1 MLLVGFEGRK
11 MGDTMYQFT
20 RGQLVYLKCKY
31 TVDFLVGLFGLI
43 LTSPILLVIAL
54 LIKLEDHGPVLF
66 QQDRVGLHGK
76 VFKIYKFRTMCV
88 GAEKM
93 GSGVYSGKGDNRVT
107 RIGRILRATSL
118 DELPQF
124 LNLIKGECS
133 LIGPRAPLT
142 YHPWTWE
149 EYTPEQR
156 QMFLVRPGITGW
168 AQVNGRKG
176 VEWNHRIELNVWYV
190 KHVSLLLDLK
200 IFFLTFVK
208 VFSNADNVNTEATV
222 VKKPSEI
229 IKK

>member
-1 MLLVGFEGRK
+1 
-11 MGDTMYQFT
+11 MYQFT
-20 RGQLVYLKCKY
+20 WRQLAYLKCKY
-31 TVDFLVGLFGLI
+31 TVDFLVGFLGFI
-43 LTSPILLVIAL
+43 LTLPILLVIAL
-54 LIKLEDHGPVLF
+54 LIKLEDHSPVLF

-133 LIGPRAPLT
+133 LIGPRAPLI

-149 EYTPEQR
+149 EYTLEQR

-200 IFFLTFVK
+200 IFFLTFIK

-222 VKKPSEI
+222 VKKPSEVI
-229 IKK
+229 QK

>member
-1 MLLVGFEGRK
+1 
-11 MGDTMYQFT
+11 MYQFT

-31 TVDFLVGLFGLI
+31 TVDFLAGLFGLI

-107 RIGRILRATSL
+107 RIGRSLRATSL

>member
-1 MLLVGFEGRK
+1 MAGFEGRK
-11 MGDTMYQFT
+11 MGDIMYQFT
-20 RGQLVYLKCKY
+20 QGQLVYLKCKY
-31 TVDFLVGLFGLI
+31 TVDFLAGLFGLI

>member
-1 MLLVGFEGRK
+1 
-11 MGDTMYQFT
+11 MGDIMYQFT

-31 TVDFLVGLFGLI
+31 TVDFLAGLFGLI

-107 RIGRILRATSL
+107 RIGRSLRATSL